1 MRAAALM
8 LVFAVLSSPL
18 FAGDIA
24 IRKPAKVGSYVLVT
38 EGIVGG
44 FAPAHV
50 RQRIIVVSQNG
61 KHELLVFKQPQ
72 RNSPKT
78 FLRGTLTDMQMDAL
92 RKDLA
97 KNGLWSLPTE
107 KPAGCQ
113 DIYKS
118 DTSIAVRDGDKFW
131 RNGGPGGCV
140 RGVSKVQPTEKQIG
154 QFKAVLAVVKK
165 AAQQAKEK
173 GDEKSFT
180 ATLRLLMRDGVNLK
194 KAPPVKT
201 RTEIRFGT

>member
-1 MRAAALM
+1 MRATAL
-8 LVFAVLSSPL
+8 LLILTVLSSPL

-24 IRKPAKVGSYVLVT
+24 IRKPAKARSYVLVT

-50 RQRIIVVSQNG
+50 RQRIVVVSQNG

-92 RKDLA
+92 RKVLA
-97 KNGLWSLPTE
+97 KNGLWTLPTE
-107 KPAGCQ
+107 NPAGCQ

-118 DTSIAVRDGDKFW
+118 DTSIAVRDGGKFW

-140 RGVSKVQPTEKQIG
+140 RGVSKVQPTEKQAG

-165 AAQQAKEK
+165 TAQQAKEE
-173 GDEKSFT
+173 GDEKSFN
-180 ATLRLLMRDGVNLK
+180 ATLQVLLRDGVNLK
-194 KAPPVKT
+194 KAQPVKT
-201 RTEIRFGT
+201 RIEIRVGR

>member
-1 MRAAALM
+1 M
-8 LVFAVLSSPL
+8 LILAVLSSPL

-24 IRKPAKVGSYVLVT
+24 IRKPAKARSYVLVT

-97 KNGLWSLPTE
+97 KNGLWTLPTE
-107 KPAGCQ
+107 DPAGCQ

-118 DTSIAVRDGDKFW
+118 DTSIAVRDGGKFW

-140 RGVSKVQPTEKQIG
+140 RGVSKVQP
-154 QFKAVLAVVKK
+154 FANLCVLA
-165 AAQQAKEK
+165 QSS
-173 GDEKSFT
+173 G
-180 ATLRLLMRDGVNLK
+180 
-194 KAPPVKT
+194 
-201 RTEIRFGT
+201 

>member
-1 MRAAALM
+1 MRATAL
-8 LVFAVLSSPL
+8 LLILTVLSSPL

-24 IRKPAKVGSYVLVT
+24 IRKPAKARSYVLVT

-50 RQRIIVVSQNG
+50 RQRIVVVSQNG

-97 KNGLWSLPTE
+97 KNGLWTLPTE
-107 KPAGCQ
+107 NPAGCQ

-118 DTSIAVRDGDKFW
+118 DTSIAVRDGGKFW

-140 RGVSKVQPTEKQIG
+140 RGVSKVQPTEKQAS

-165 AAQQAKEK
+165 TAQQAKEK
-173 GDEKSFT
+173 GDAKSFN
-180 ATLRLLMRDGVNLK
+180 ATLQVLLRDGVQLK
-194 KAPPVKT
+194 VAPPAKT
-201 RTEIRFGT
+201 RVEIRF